1 MEDGNAKWIPSEA
14 LAKEGYLIAS
24 APRLPKSCTADRD
37 FAVLLVPR
45 ASPVGL
51 HNYLFGEIS
60 CLVLRTKQG
69 IT

>member
-24 APRLPKSCTADRD
+24 AD
-37 FAVLLVPR
+37 FAVLLVSL

-51 HNYLFGEIS
+51 HILNKSIASVQLIN
-60 CLVLRTKQG
+60 
-69 IT
+69 

>member
-24 APRLPKSCTADRD
+24 AD
-37 FAVLLVPR
+37 FAVLLVSR

>member
-24 APRLPKSCTADRD
+24 AD
-37 FAVLLVPR
+37 FAVLLVSL

-51 HNYLFGEIS
+51 HILNKSIASVQLINWLFQS
-60 CLVLRTKQG
+60 LSPAFYYKTY
-69 IT
+69 